1 MSPGTVAVSRLVSKP
16 SLCLSTFFLTVKKRA
31 MKPARMILPSDTR
44 LIYFGSRDVLEN
56 HDEKEERKSKI
67 NRAVQMSTE
76 GPTEISIYLRL
87 PNGET
92 VETQSEVV
100 NYYQDRDDIVVIKGG
115 HSIPINAIV
124 DVHA

>member
-1 MSPGTVAVSRLVSKP
+1 
-16 SLCLSTFFLTVKKRA
+16 
-31 MKPARMILPSDTR
+31 
-44 LIYFGSRDVLEN
+44 VLEN